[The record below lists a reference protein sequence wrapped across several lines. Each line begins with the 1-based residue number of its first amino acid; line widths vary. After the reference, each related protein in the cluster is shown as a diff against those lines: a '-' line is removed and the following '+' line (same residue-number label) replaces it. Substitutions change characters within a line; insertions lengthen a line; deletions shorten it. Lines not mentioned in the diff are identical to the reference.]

1 MKKKVFTNLNTGKHL
16 KLIGD
21 LFSKYFS
28 TTEAK
33 DELEKFKKTE
43 RQTN

>member
-1 MKKKVFTNLNTGKHL
+1 MAEKQIKTSQTLNTDQQL
-16 KLIGD
+16 KSIGD

-33 DELEKFKKTE
+33 DELEKNE
-43 RQTN
+43 RIE

>member
-1 MKKKVFTNLNTGKHL
+1 MKKKSLYKLKTGQHL

-33 DELEKFKKTE
+33 DELEKIKKTE